1 MSLLQRKFIKKL
13 SYEVFGRCIKT
24 AEFLDENEFFLV
36 DGVDG
41 ILSLNLMSYKI
52 IDAHIKHIRE
62 PDDRLDI
69 GLVLGCLIFLYGFP
83 GYTDQVGQLLLCIS
97 T

>member
-1 MSLLQRKFIKKL
+1 M
-13 SYEVFGRCIKT
+13 

-41 ILSLNLMSYKI
+41 ILSLDLMPYKI

-62 PDDRLDI
+62 LDDQLDI
-69 GLVLGCLIFLYGFP
+69 RFVL
-83 GYTDQVGQLLLCIS
+83 
-97 T
+97 